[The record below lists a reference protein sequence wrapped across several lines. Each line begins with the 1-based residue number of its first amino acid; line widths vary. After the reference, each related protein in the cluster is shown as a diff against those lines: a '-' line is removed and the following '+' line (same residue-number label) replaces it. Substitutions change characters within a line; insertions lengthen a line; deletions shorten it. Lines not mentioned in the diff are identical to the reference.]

1 MRIHSRWKT
10 CKDCDLCDYP
20 RVFLRTSETKK
31 PPVDALFIGEAPGE
45 NEVILKEPLVGVSG
59 RLLQSAIDK
68 VLLHN
73 NFTYVITNT
82 VICTP
87 YEDETKSAIGKPT
100 PLQANRCFFHIED
113 CIRVYQPRVIFAL
126 GNVSQGV
133 LKRHKVD
140 HVPLRHPAF
149 VLRRGGQGS
158 LEYKKFFLLIR
169 REIINAQKEQV

>member
-10 CKDCDLCDYP
+10 CTACNLCNFP
-20 RVFLRTSETKK
+20 RVFLRTSENKK
-31 PPVDALFIGEAPGE
+31 PPIDALFIGEAPGE
-45 NEVILKEPLVGVSG
+45 NEVILKEPFVGVSG

-68 VLLHN
+68 VRLHN
-73 NFTYVITNT
+73 DFTYVITNS

-87 YEDETKSAIGKPT
+87 YNEDKTEIGKPT
-100 PLQANRCFFHIED
+100 PVQANSCFFHIED
-113 CIRVYQPRVIFAL
+113 CIKVYQPKVIFGL

-133 LKRHKVD
+133 LKRHKID

-169 REIINAQKEQV
+169 REIVNAQKEQI